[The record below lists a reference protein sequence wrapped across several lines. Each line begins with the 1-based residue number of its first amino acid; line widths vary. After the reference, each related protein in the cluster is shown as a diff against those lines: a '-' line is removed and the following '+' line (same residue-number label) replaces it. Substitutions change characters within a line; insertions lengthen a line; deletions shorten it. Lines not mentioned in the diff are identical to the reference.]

1 MAIKPHSL
9 YKKCVPRKNPDLLS
23 PLPFTHCSSC
33 LIWFSIIVWYWLYF
47 DVKLCSLSVF
57 VLVHYLRFYT
67 PLISFYFIVY
77 ILFFD
82 DCPCKSGLLDTNTTI
97 PADLGQICVRDAM
110 KGDVNSVETYLRVIV
125 PDLPG
130 ATINFATWQ
139 VKNDFQKG
147 FWGGFTNNMC
157 YLECYLWV
165 RSC

>member
-1 MAIKPHSL
+1 MSNLLFVRFCAI
-9 YKKCVPRKNPDLLS
+9 
-23 PLPFTHCSSC
+23 
-33 LIWFSIIVWYWLYF
+33 I
-47 DVKLCSLSVF
+47 
-57 VLVHYLRFYT
+57 VHYLRFYT
-67 PLISFYFIVY
+67 PLISFCFIVY

-139 VKNDFQKG
+139 VIKDFKKV
-147 FWGGFTNNMC
+147 C
-157 YLECYLWV
+157 E
-165 RSC
+165 